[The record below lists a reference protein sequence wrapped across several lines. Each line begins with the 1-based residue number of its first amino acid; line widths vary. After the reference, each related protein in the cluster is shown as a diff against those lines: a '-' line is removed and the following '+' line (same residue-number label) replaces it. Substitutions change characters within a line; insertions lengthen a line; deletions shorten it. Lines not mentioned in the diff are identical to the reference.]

1 MTMNFF
7 LLIISLAFADDVVT
21 LRKGEKAP
29 FDGTLLSPQAA
40 SKIITESDYTLE
52 KCLIDS
58 RREKSLLEAK
68 LTLDTKNAEA
78 KLAACTLK
86 YTEMEKLYEQQI
98 NYLEKRAIRPTW
110 ESPVYFTGGVLV
122 GAGIVYGSS
131 LILKNIQQSN

>member
-1 MTMNFF
+1 MSFF
-7 LLIISLAFADDVVT
+7 LLIISLAFAEDVVT

-40 SKIITESDYTLE
+40 SKIITESDFTLE

-86 YTEMEKLYEQQI
+86 YAEMEKIYEQQI